1 MDEMTHSEMKGIYF
15 AWINDPCSLVSLLV
29 TLYWIGLHYIFY
41 IPYMR
46 WYEEQHVFSVFPPA
60 VAVAVVKRAARNIFM
75 GNLGG
80 RRSCH
85 GHMYSPAGWLLPF
98 THNLSLAHNNS
109 FPCNPN
115 KGRVWVWMP
124 HTNTCCVYRW
134 LRVTIIYLNVFL
146 LLQPMTACSGRAVF
160 LVPKGTCVKFA
171 WVAQGRLPP
180 SAALTTTMSVT
191 MATWEHYGECNDLPV
206 CVLL

>member
-1 MDEMTHSEMKGIYF
+1 M
-15 AWINDPCSLVSLLV
+15 
-29 TLYWIGLHYIFY
+29 
-41 IPYMR
+41 
-46 WYEEQHVFSVFPPA
+46 FPPA
-60 VAVAVVKRAARNIFM
+60 VAVAVVKRTTRNIFM

-98 THNLSLAHNNS
+98 THNLSLGHNNS

-115 KGRVWVWMP
+115 KGSLWVWMP
-124 HTNTCCVYRW
+124 HTNTCYVYRW
-134 LRVTIIYLNVFL
+134 LHLLLLFL
-146 LLQPMTACSGRAVF
+146 LFQPMKVCSGRGVF

-180 SAALTTTMSVT
+180 SAVLITTMSVT
-191 MATWEHYGECNDLPV
+191 MAIWEHYGECSDLPF
-206 CVLL
+206 CAFL